1 MLVLAD
7 AAADPRYDE
16 RIDGV
21 PGMDVRALL
30 YRPLIHRGRLFG
42 LLQLANG
49 VARGMFT
56 EADCEVVDYV
66 TQQLSI
72 FVAGGASLP
81 KAAATNSA

>member
-16 RIDGV
+16 NVDGV
-21 PGMDVRALL
+21 PGMDTRALL
-30 YRPLIHRGRLFG
+30 YRPLIHKGRLFG
-42 LLQLANG
+42 LLQLAKG
-49 VARGMFT
+49 ITGDMFS

-72 FVAGGASLP
+72 FVAKGASMP
-81 KAAATNSA
+81 KLAASEG